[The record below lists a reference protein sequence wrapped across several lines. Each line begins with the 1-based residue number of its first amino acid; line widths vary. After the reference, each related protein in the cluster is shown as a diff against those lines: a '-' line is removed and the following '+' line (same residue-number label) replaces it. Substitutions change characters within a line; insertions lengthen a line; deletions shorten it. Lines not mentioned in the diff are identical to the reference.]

1 MTCDVVASQCPSPN
15 VWSAAGALDS
25 DGCCFCD
32 EDCEHSLETGTDCA
46 KGPYADISQS
56 DGSCYDYAGEH
67 KVHCDIGV
75 TACKAMGATYLW
87 YAPGYIGS
95 KRCCH
100 CEADCDHTLEQQ
112 PEAHADWP
120 DCQLYYIREDLMIN
134 QGGHGNEY
142 TFAPTLKPVA
152 IDAATSTTV
161 GVLAAAAAGVAALL

>member
-1 MTCDVVASQCPSPN
+1 M
-15 VWSAAGALDS
+15 
-25 DGCCFCD
+25 
-32 EDCEHSLETGTDCA
+32 
-46 KGPYADISQS
+46 
-56 DGSCYDYAGEH
+56 GEH

-87 YAPGYIGS
+87 YAPGHIGS

-161 GVLAAAAAGVAALL
+161 ASSPPPQLASPRSSERDQNVASKLENSHTP